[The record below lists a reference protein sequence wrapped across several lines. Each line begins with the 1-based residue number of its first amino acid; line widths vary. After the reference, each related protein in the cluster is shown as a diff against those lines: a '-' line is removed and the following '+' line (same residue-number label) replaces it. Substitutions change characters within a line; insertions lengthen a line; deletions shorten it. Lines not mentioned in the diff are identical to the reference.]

1 MQIQVDFSRGIN
13 YLGTRHC
20 NWILPSRFRILSPA
34 LRPAS
39 SRSQLETLAKVSFR
53 VQVMIAPVASA
64 ACFVPRPGVERFSM
78 HWKRK
83 DDDRRLVFPL
93 KILWRSFARAFIE
106 LEVFAFCSS
115 TRDLEDLQVDGSWSL
130 VIDACFLMKGDLNG
144 CSEEWAIRCFFN
156 VKLLT
161 VARWTWSFSC
171 TEVHFTS
178 SCFSRVFS
186 AETTGRV
193 WCLASLSWCN

>member
-1 MQIQVDFSRGIN
+1 MAATRSSPARNSVYPIGLCKFRLIFHGGIN

-39 SRSQLETLAKVSFR
+39 SRSQLEMLAKVSFR

-93 KILWRSFARAFIE
+93 KILWRSFEDPSLERLSNSRSSPSARP
-106 LEVFAFCSS
+106 LE
-115 TRDLEDLQVDGSWSL
+115 
-130 VIDACFLMKGDLNG
+130 I
-144 CSEEWAIRCFFN
+144 
-156 VKLLT
+156 
-161 VARWTWSFSC
+161 
-171 TEVHFTS
+171 
-178 SCFSRVFS
+178 SRIF
-186 AETTGRV
+186 R
-193 WCLASLSWCN
+193 